1 MSFMLW
7 TDKTAKEATGGE
19 YKGEGWQASRVE
31 IDSRRVLSSDLF
43 VALKGENFDGH
54 EFVQRA
60 FAAGA
65 VAALVS
71 RIPSGV
77 SGNFIVVSDT
87 QKALEALAQYS
98 RKRTQA
104 KIIGLTGSVGK
115 TSAKEMLKLALA
127 PHGKVFA
134 SHGNFN
140 NHIGVPLNLA
150 NLPESMDFAV
160 YEMGM
165 NHEGEIAALT
175 KMVRP
180 DIAIVTN
187 VEAVHLEFFKSVEAI
202 ADAKAEIF
210 QGLPTNGT
218 AILNADNAQ
227 FARLKKSA
235 PKNVIACGSGSN
247 ADVRL
252 VDYQSNAC
260 GCSIKA
266 NVFGKEVSYVLGAIG
281 KHWAITSLFALA
293 IAHALG
299 LDVKK
304 SAEALAGFNEPEGRG
319 KSIRIRVTNG
329 EALLIDDSYN
339 ASPAS
344 MRAAFA
350 KTDEL
355 WQASGRQGRKL
366 AALGDMLE
374 LGKESEKLHQ
384 SLADDIQK
392 CGFNLVF
399 TVGKHMQAL
408 HHALPQAI
416 RGGHAENAP
425 VLLALLQKTLRAD
438 DLLLVKGSHGSKMY
452 ELAEVLQSMKE
463 KAHAV

>member
-1 MSFMLW
+1 MILW
-7 TDKTAKEATGGE
+7 TDKTAKEAIGGE
-19 YKGEGWQASRVE
+19 LKGAGWQASRVE
-31 IDSRRVLSSDLF
+31 IDSRRVLLGDLF
-43 VALKGENFDGH
+43 IALKGENFDGH
-54 EFVQRA
+54 EFVQKA

-65 VAALVS
+65 VAAIVNK
-71 RIPSGV
+71 IPSGA

-87 QKALEALAQYS
+87 QKALEALAHYS

-104 KIIGLTGSVGK
+104 KNIGLTGSVGK

-150 NLPESMDFAV
+150 NLPEGMDFAV
-160 YEMGM
+160 FEMGM

-175 KMVRP
+175 QMVRP

-210 QGLPTNGT
+210 QGLTANGT

-227 FARLKKSA
+227 FARLKKSV
-235 PKNVIACGSGSN
+235 PKNIIACGSSSN

-252 VDYQSNAC
+252 MDYQSNAC

-281 KHWAITSLFALA
+281 KHWAMTSLFTLA
-293 IAHALG
+293 VAHALG
-299 LDVKK
+299 LDAKK

-319 KSIRIRVTNG
+319 KSIRIRVADG

-350 KTDEL
+350 KTAEL
-355 WQASGRQGRKL
+355 WEASGRQGRKL

-374 LGKESEKLHQ
+374 LGKESKKLHQ
-384 SLADDIQK
+384 SLADQVQQ

-399 TVGKHMQAL
+399 TAGKHMQTL
-408 HHALPQAI
+408 HHSLPQAL
-416 RGGHAENAP
+416 RGGHAENADG
-425 VLLALLQKTLRAD
+425 LLPLVQKTLRAG

-452 ELAEVLQSMKE
+452 ELAEALQSVKE
-463 KAHAV
+463 RASIPA